1 MKLVFCSFLVS
12 LQSAGIT
19 DMSYHSLLCVAL
31 PEVAGQACSCSLRL
45 SKHFCVDLLHV
56 LVRRLFASL
65 IVASLCFTVLGGEL
79 RFPYIPGKHLALEPP
94 RIHLVVWFRD
104 SL

>member
-1 MKLVFCSFLVS
+1 MSFNLLSTPSNLNSVGKCSSNVLKHLFL
-12 LQSAGIT
+12 LNNKEQFRC
-19 DMSYHSLLCVAL
+19 HSLRAWVYN
-31 PEVAGQACSCSLRL
+31 PSTW
-45 SKHFCVDLLHV
+45 HV

-79 RFPYIPGKHLALEPP
+79 RFPYILGKHLALEPP